1 MTNQETV
8 YDVADRVATI
18 TLNRPDKLN
27 AWTATMDQEVRAAMY
42 EAERDPNV
50 RVVVLTGAGRG
61 FCAGA
66 DMSLLGTIAKEG
78 LEGYRGPESF
88 LRNTGNGERQDVRP
102 DFQKKYSYFPSIQ
115 KPVIAAVNGPAVGLG
130 FILTLYCDLRFA
142 SDTARFGTAFAK
154 RGLIAEYGLAWMLP
168 RLIGPASALDMLFS
182 ARLVDA
188 QEAVRMR
195 LVNQVFPQDSFLEN
209 VYAYAKELA
218 SSVSPRSM
226 GIIKTQVYNAM
237 FQTLSEA
244 FEASEQEMLKSL
256 QCEDFKE
263 GVAHFVEKRAP
274 VFTGR

>member
-188 QEAVRMR
+188 QEALRMR

>member
-1 MTNQETV
+1 MANQETV
-8 YDVADRVATI
+8 YNVSERVATI

-27 AWTATMDQEVRAAMY
+27 AWTAIMDQEVRAAIY
-42 EAERDPNV
+42 EAEGDPNV
-50 RVVVLTGAGRG
+50 RVIILTGAGRG

-66 DMSLLGTIAKEG
+66 DMSLLGAIAQQG
-78 LEGYRGPESF
+78 LEGYRGPDSF
-88 LRNTGNGERQDVRP
+88 LRNTSNGERQNVRP

-142 SDTARFGTAFAK
+142 SETARFGTAFAK

-168 RLIGPASALDMLFS
+168 RLIGPANALDMLFS

-188 QEAVRMR
+188 QEALRMG
-195 LVNQVFPQDSFLEN
+195 LVNQVFPQDAFMQG
-209 VYAYAKELA
+209 VYSYAKDLA
-218 SSVSPRSM
+218 NNVSPRSM
-226 GIIKTQVYNAM
+226 GTIKTQVYNAM
-237 FQTLSEA
+237 FQTLGEA
-244 FEASEQEMLKSL
+244 FETSEEEMVKSL

>member
-1 MTNQETV
+1 MANQETV
-8 YDVADRVATI
+8 YTVSERVATI

-27 AWTATMDQEVRAAMY
+27 AWTAIMDQEVRASIYA
-42 EAERDPNV
+42 AEGDPNV
-50 RVVVLTGAGRG
+50 RVIILTGAGRG

-66 DMSLLGTIAKEG
+66 DMSLLGAIAQQG
-78 LEGYRGPESF
+78 LEGYRGPDSF
-88 LRNTGNGERQDVRP
+88 LRNTSNGERQNVRP

-142 SDTARFGTAFAK
+142 SETARFGTAFAK

-168 RLIGPASALDMLFS
+168 RLIGPANALDMLFS

-188 QEAVRMR
+188 QEALRMG
-195 LVNQVFPQDSFLEN
+195 LVNQVFPQDAFMQG
-209 VYAYAKELA
+209 VYSYAKDLA
-218 SSVSPRSM
+218 NNVSPRSM
-226 GIIKTQVYNAM
+226 GIIKAQVYNAM
-237 FQTLSEA
+237 FQTLGEA
-244 FEASEQEMLKSL
+244 FETSEEEMVKSL

>member
-1 MTNQETV
+1 MANLETV
-8 YDVADRVATI
+8 YTVADRVAII

-27 AWTATMDQEVRAAMY
+27 AWTAVMDREVRAAMQ
-42 EAERDPNV
+42 EAERDSNV
-50 RVVVLTGAGRG
+50 RVIILTGAGRG

-66 DMSLLGTIAKEG
+66 DMSLLGALAQGGIGDAEKV
-78 LEGYRGPESF
+78 
-88 LRNTGNGERQDVRP
+88 LRNSSNGERANVRP

-142 SDTARFGTAFAK
+142 SDSARFGTAFAK

-168 RLIGPASALDMLFS
+168 RLIGPSNALDMLFS

-188 QEAVRMR
+188 NEALRMG
-195 LVNQVFPQDSFLEN
+195 LVNRVFPQDAFMQG
-209 VYAYAKELA
+209 VQAYAQELA
-218 SSVSPRSM
+218 NNVSPRSM

-237 FQTLSEA
+237 FETLSEA
-244 FEASEQEMLKSL
+244 FESSEEEMIKSL

>member
-1 MTNQETV
+1 MANLESV
-8 YDVADRVATI
+8 YTVADRVATI

-27 AWTATMDQEVRAAMY
+27 AWTAIMDQEVRAAIY
-42 EAERDPNV
+42 EAEADSNV
-50 RVVVLTGAGRG
+50 RVIILTGAGRG

-66 DMSLLGTIAKEG
+66 DMSLLGAIAQEG

-142 SDTARFGTAFAK
+142 SETARFGTAFAK

-168 RLIGPASALDMLFS
+168 RLIGPANALDMLFS

-188 QEAVRMR
+188 NEALRMG
-195 LVNQVFPQDSFLEN
+195 LVNRVFPQDSFMQS
-209 VYAYAKELA
+209 VRAYALELA
-218 SSVSPRSM
+218 NNVSPRSM
-226 GIIKTQVYNAM
+226 GSSKDKFTTQ
-237 FQTLSEA
+237 
-244 FEASEQEMLKSL
+244 
-256 QCEDFKE
+256 CFK
-263 GVAHFVEKRAP
+263 H
-274 VFTGR
+274 

>member
-1 MTNQETV
+1 MANQETI
-8 YDVADRVATI
+8 YTVADRVATI

-27 AWTATMDQEVRAAMY
+27 AWTAIMDQEVRAAMH
-42 EAERDPNV
+42 EAEKDSGV
-50 RVVVLTGAGRG
+50 LAIILTGAGRG

-66 DMSLLGTIAKEG
+66 DMSLLGAIAQDG
-78 LEGYRGPESF
+78 LESYRGPESF
-88 LRNTGNGERQDVRP
+88 LRNTINGERKDVRP

-130 FILTLYCDLRFA
+130 FILSLYCDFRFA

-168 RLIGPASALDMLFS
+168 RLIGPAAALDMLFS

-188 QEAVRMR
+188 NEALRIG
-195 LVNQVFPQDSFLEN
+195 LVNQVFPQTSFLGN
-209 VYAYAKELA
+209 VQAYAKDLA
-218 SSVSPRSM
+218 TNVSPRSM
-226 GIIKTQVYNAM
+226 SVIKTQVYNAM
-237 FQTLSEA
+237 FQTLAEA
-244 FEASEQEMLKSL
+244 FETAEQEMVKSL

>member
-1 MTNQETV
+1 MANLETV
-8 YDVADRVATI
+8 YTVADRVATI

-27 AWTATMDQEVRAAMY
+27 AWTAIMDQEVRAAIY
-42 EAERDPNV
+42 EAEADSNV
-50 RVVVLTGAGRG
+50 RVIILTGAGRG

-66 DMSLLGTIAKEG
+66 DMSLLGAIAQEG
-78 LEGYRGPESF
+78 LEGCRGPESF
-88 LRNTGNGERQDVRP
+88 LRNTSNGERQDVRP

-142 SDTARFGTAFAK
+142 SETARFGTAFAK

-168 RLIGPASALDMLFS
+168 RLIGPANALDMLFS

-188 QEAVRMR
+188 NEALRMG
-195 LVNQVFPQDSFLEN
+195 LVNQVYPQDSFMQS
-209 VYAYAKELA
+209 VQAYAVDLA
-218 SSVSPRSM
+218 NNVSPRSM
-226 GIIKTQVYNAM
+226 GIIKRQVYNAM
-237 FQTLSEA
+237 FQTLGEA
-244 FEASEQEMLKSL
+244 FETAEQEMVKSL

-263 GVAHFVEKRAP
+263 GVAHFVEKRSP